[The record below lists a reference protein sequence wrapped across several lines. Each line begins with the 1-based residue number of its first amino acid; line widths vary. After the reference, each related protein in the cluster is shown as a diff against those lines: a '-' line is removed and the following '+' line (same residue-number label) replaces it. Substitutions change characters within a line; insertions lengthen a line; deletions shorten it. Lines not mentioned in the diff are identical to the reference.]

1 MSTIRLYN
9 KGYNNEIQLDERFLK
24 EAEKILFSSD
34 SSRWLKYSKSNLV
47 DDFGE
52 IVAELVDGKIIPS
65 SSGEKFLDLV
75 EDFYGSDNYIRFSK
89 VKYYADEDNLSTDLA
104 GVSFGLGTGTPLI
117 VLLFLAIEH
126 AGNIIFSSSGF
137 ADALVKVL
145 ALFALALLALL
156 GGMLSGFGLIHA
168 YHAVRSLL
176 RRSKTLLIKLKDL
189 TVKLVNKV
197 KSTEGTEE
205 KVEAF
210 KELIRENSDIAH
222 EITNEIKNKL

>member
-1 MSTIRLYN
+1 MRLYG

-24 EAEKILFSSD
+24 EAEKVFFSYD
-34 SSRWLKYSKSNLV
+34 SSRWLKYSKNNLV
-47 DDFGE
+47 DDLGE
-52 IVAELVDGKIIPS
+52 IVEDLVDEKIIPNNV
-65 SSGEKFLDLV
+65 GEKFLDLV
-75 EDFYGSDNYIRFSK
+75 ENFYGSGNYIRFSK

-104 GVSFGLGTGTPLI
+104 GAGFGLGTGTPLI

-156 GGMLSGFGLIHA
+156 GGMLSGFGFIHA

-176 RRSKTLLIKLKDL
+176 RRSKTLLIRLKDL
-189 TVKLVNKV
+189 AVKLVNKL
-197 KSTEGTEE
+197 KNTEGMEE

-210 KELIRENSDIAH
+210 KELIKEDSALIH
-222 EITNEIKNKL
+222 EITDEIKNKL